1 MEAKRESY
9 YTCQGTEGVCRGIP
23 WLQEQGRN
31 GLIVTIGPDNLD
43 ALSSCLAP
51 ERIGQLKGGADVELS
66 ASLKLLARTER
77 SLGQSWDGP
86 VLVIHPSRGLLDK
99 VDTLKMV
106 TKVLVV
112 PWVMS
117 DVQSWINRCNA
128 VPVDGAPV
136 SEEAQPKAV
145 ADGDHQKILEVA
157 LGALTMGVTISTG
170 LASPSDCAKAIDL
183 FNLLKS
189 GQIPYDP
196 EQVKNILITKHEWP
210 SHHADEVKVVAEKIK
225 QGSQLKKHKDYQ
237 APQWKD
243 GIVEQWRKEAQ
254 KGLASSSG

>member
-9 YTCQGTEGVCRGIP
+9 YTCQGTEGVRRGSR
-23 WLQEQGRN
+23 WLQEQVRN

-51 ERIGQLKGGADVELS
+51 EQIGQLKQGADVELS
-66 ASLKLLARTER
+66 ASLKLSARTER

-86 VLVIHPSRGLLDK
+86 VLVIYPSRGLLDK

-117 DVQSWINRCNA
+117 DVESWINRCNA

-136 SEEAQPKAV
+136 SVEAQPKAV

-157 LGALTMGVTISTG
+157 LGDLTMGVNISTG
-170 LASPSDCAKAIDL
+170 LTYPSDRAKAIDL
-183 FNLLKS
+183 FNQLKDS
-189 GQIPYDP
+189 LITYDP
-196 EQVKNILITKHEWP
+196 EKVKNILITKYGWQP
-210 SHHADEVKVVAEKIK
+210 DHADDVKIVAEKIK

>member
-1 MEAKRESY
+1 MRFS
-9 YTCQGTEGVCRGIP
+9 GV
-23 WLQEQGRN
+23 
-31 GLIVTIGPDNLD
+31 
-43 ALSSCLAP
+43 
-51 ERIGQLKGGADVELS
+51 
-66 ASLKLLARTER
+66 
-77 SLGQSWDGP
+77 
-86 VLVIHPSRGLLDK
+86 VL
-99 VDTLKMV
+99 T
-106 TKVLVV
+106 
-112 PWVMS
+112 
-117 DVQSWINRCNA
+117 
-128 VPVDGAPV
+128 
-136 SEEAQPKAV
+136 
-145 ADGDHQKILEVA
+145 
-157 LGALTMGVTISTG
+157 
-170 LASPSDCAKAIDL
+170 SDCAKAIDL